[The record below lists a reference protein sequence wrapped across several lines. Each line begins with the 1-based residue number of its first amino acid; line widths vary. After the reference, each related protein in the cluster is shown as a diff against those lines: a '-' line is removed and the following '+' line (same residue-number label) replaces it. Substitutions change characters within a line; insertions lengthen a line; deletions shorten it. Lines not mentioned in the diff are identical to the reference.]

1 MAVTFFLNGTAV
13 AGTSSVNVSWP
24 THVANDIGIL
34 VVESCSL
41 ALAAPSGWTLVAGA
55 VSSAGLVSSTFV
67 FWRRATSSAESP
79 AATGFPAGADHMAAR
94 IHTFRGCVTT
104 GTPVL
109 ASATATRG
117 SLTTTWSAPSITT
130 TTANEFVVWCAGRDN
145 DSGTAQFGN
154 PVNANLISPTEIGEV
169 GTTSGNGG
177 GFTVGYGVKATA
189 GATGTTTGTVT
200 SSAGASVTFSLQEQ
214 PNAYVLT
221 ADKGTYSFTGNAA
234 TLKRGVV
241 LVSDSGN
248 FTETGNAAS
257 LSRGFGLTSSAG
269 SFNEDGNNAALAV
282 GRIVTGS
289 TGVFSFTGNAAT
301 FTKTT
306 ASKTL
311 LADAGAFTSTGNDAG
326 FNLSRKLTSSTGT
339 YSETGNAAGLQATR
353 KATAASGAF
362 TLTGNAA
369 AFGLA
374 RKVSASAGNFALVG
388 NNATLGNTYTIQCS
402 PNAFAVAGAD
412 ARVFKTKRRLINF

>member
-1 MAVTFFLNGTAV
+1 MAVVYQAINSAQSGTA
-13 AGTSSVNVSWP
+13 SVNVSWP
-24 THVANDIGIL
+24 VGHVADDIGIL
-34 VVESCSL
+34 VLESNS
-41 ALAAPSGWTLVAGA
+41 AVWSTPSGWTLVA
-55 VSSAGLVSSTFV
+55 SSAITVTELNIY
-67 FWRRATSSAESP
+67 WKRATSSAE
-79 AATGFPAGADHMAAR
+79 ATVATGFPATLADHVVAR

-104 GTPVL
+104 GTPILTSATSTKAL
-109 ASATATRG
+109 AST
-117 SLTTTWSAPSITT
+117 SWSAPSITT
-130 TTANEFVVWCAGRDN
+130 TTADEFVVYGVSRDN
-145 DSGTAQFGN
+145 DSVSLLSFSAPT
-154 PVNANLISPTEIGEV
+154 NANLVSPTEIIES
-169 GTTSGNGG
+169 GTLAGNGG
-177 GFTVGYGVKATA
+177 GFVLGYGVKTTA

-200 SSAGASVTFSLQEQ
+200 SSSNASITFSLQAA

-234 TLKRGVV
+234 TLARTVV
-241 LVSDSGN
+241 LASSSGN
-248 FTETGNAAS
+248 FIESGNAAS
-257 LSRGFGLTSSAG
+257 LSRGFGLTSLAG
-269 SFNEDGNNAALAV
+269 SFNEDGNNAALLA

-311 LADAGAFTSTGNDAG
+311 LADIGAFTSTGNDAG

-353 KATAASGAF
+353 KTTAASGAF

-374 RKVSASAGNFALVG
+374 RKVNASPGNFALVG
-388 NNATLGNTYTIQCS
+388 NNATFGNTYTIQCS
-402 PNAFAVAGAD
+402 PSAFALTGTD
-412 ARVFKTKRRLINF
+412 ARVFKTRRRLINF